1 MQKNQGKW
9 MKILQDCELELGAK
23 IKRNEDE
30 YFIKIKKLED
40 DANAKFKKMESD
52 SASLKLRLET

>member
-1 MQKNQGKW
+1 